1 MNIRV
6 NNATKYIRGS
16 LILNSVTM
24 DLKGGKIYGLKGPNG
39 SGKTMVMRLIG
50 GLIYLIIP
58 EIRNPQHQRSWLL
71 FILPCLMKIAMQKE

>member
-39 SGKTMVMRLIG
+39 SGKTMVM
-50 GLIYLIIP
+50 
-58 EIRNPQHQRSWLL
+58 
-71 FILPCLMKIAMQKE
+71 

>member
-50 GLIYLIIP
+50 GLIYPTSGEILIDGQKLGSSF
-58 EIRNPQHQRSWLL
+58 RFSSVYG
-71 FILPCLMKIAMQKE
+71 IAD